1 MNQLYMSVDM
11 FKKKKQ
17 KHVYIYRTCL
27 LMMVCT
33 LWYVFTY
40 DGLHCSLC
48 TVNRLDGSVPV
59 KYGLR
64 LNMDE
69 KYKTLKQEL
78 STLSNIPAEQLLLV
92 EILGPIVKVT
102 NDCNHCCLSIML
114 PQGV

>member
-1 MNQLYMSVDM
+1 MKYQLYMSVYM
-11 FKKKKQ
+11 LFLKQ
-17 KHVYIYRTCL
+17 KHVYGTCL

-33 LWYVFTY
+33 LWDVFTY

-48 TVNRLDGSVPV
+48 AVNRLDGSVPV

-102 NDCNHCCLSIML
+102 NDSNHRCLSIML